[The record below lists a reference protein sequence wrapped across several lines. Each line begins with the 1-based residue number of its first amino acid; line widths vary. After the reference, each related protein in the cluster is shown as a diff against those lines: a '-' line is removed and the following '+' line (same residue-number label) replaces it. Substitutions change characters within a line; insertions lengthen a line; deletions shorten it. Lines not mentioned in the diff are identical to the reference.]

1 MAGDVLA
8 GIGGGMG
15 IVLDS
20 LGPNIGP
27 ASLCQRK
34 MS

>member
-8 GIGGGMG
+8 GIGGLC
-15 IVLDS
+15 IVLYS
-20 LGPNIGP
+20 IGPNIGP